1 MTDPTSSTSPREQLS
16 LNEMLRVM
24 DVATELRKQRET
36 VEKEFAVDETKQM
49 LRERLLAA
57 TNITGERVS
66 EIEVDTAIT
75 QYFNTL
81 YTYRE
86 PLASLNLRLAQAY
99 VRRGQIGVTLVLML
113 ALAGAGWYMLHTSAG
128 LFSRTSRSS
137 RQAVQQAVS
146 SRDLSARMQ
155 ANARARA
162 AELSTAANDMLDRVR
177 AVARDASVTQELER
191 LAGELDVARKQFDVK
206 SLAELGQRMTGL
218 LGQLNEAYEVH
229 IVSGPSDKSGIDRY
243 FEDEQGQRLSGYY
256 VIVAARD
263 ADGQPVTRS
272 IRNAETG
279 QFEQVPRWAERVPQ
293 EVYDRIKSDKQAD
306 GVLDE
311 TLFAVKQRGFQ
322 RDEIKLVGPA
332 GQPLSRLGQI
342 TKW

>member
-1 MTDPTSSTSPREQLS
+1 MSANTPETQSHLS

-36 VEKEFAVDETKQM
+36 VEQELAIDETRQM

-57 TNITGERVS
+57 TSITGERVS
-66 EIEVDTAIT
+66 ETEVDTAIT

-86 PLASLNLRLAQAY
+86 PPASLNLRLAQAY

-137 RQAVQQAVS
+137 RQAVQQATSASNLS
-146 SRDLSARMQ
+146 SRLQ
-155 ANARARA
+155 ANAKARTV
-162 AELSTAANDMLDRVR
+162 ELTAAANDMLDRVR
-177 AVARDASVTQELER
+177 AVARDASVTQALER

-206 SLAELGQRMTGL
+206 SLTELGQRTTTL
-218 LGQLNEAYEVH
+218 LGQLNEAYEVR
-229 IVSGPSDKSGIDRY
+229 IVSDPNAKSGVDRF
-243 FEDEQGQRLSGYY
+243 FEDSDGKRVSGHY
-256 VIVAARD
+256 VIVEARD
-263 ADGQPVTRS
+263 ASGQPVARS
-272 IRNAETG
+272 IRNSETG
-279 QFEQVPRWAERVPQ
+279 RVELVQRWAERVPK
-293 EVYDRIKSDKQAD
+293 EVYDRIKSDKKVD
-306 GVLDE
+306 GVLDQK
-311 TLFAVKQRGFQ
+311 LFSVKQRGFQ
-322 RDEIKLVGPA
+322 NDEIKLVGPDD
-332 GQPLSRLGQI
+332 QPLSRLGQI

>member
-1 MTDPTSSTSPREQLS
+1 MSANSQATPSQFTLD
-16 LNEMLRVM
+16 EMLRVM

-36 VEKEFAVDETKQM
+36 VEKEFAVDETRQM

-57 TNITGERVS
+57 TSITGERVS
-66 EIEVDTAIT
+66 EVEVDTAIT
-75 QYFNTL
+75 QYFSTL
-81 YTYRE
+81 YTYRD
-86 PLASLNLRLAQAY
+86 PPASLNLRLAQAY

-137 RQAVQQAVS
+137 RQAIQQAVS
-146 SRDLSARMQ
+146 ARDLSARMQ
-155 ANARARA
+155 ANAKARS
-162 AELSTAANDMLDRVR
+162 AELTTAANDMLDRVR

-206 SLAELGQRMTGL
+206 SLAELGQHITGL

-279 QFEQVPRWAERVPQ
+279 QFEQVQRWAERVPK
-293 EVYDRIKSDKQAD
+293 EVYDRIKSDKKAD

-322 RDEIKLVGPA
+322 LDEIKLVGPA